1 MKIAISGKGGVGK
14 TTFAATLA
22 LLLARDGYEVIAVD
36 ADPDANLA
44 SALGIAPDEAGRVMP
59 LAQMKDLVK
68 ERTGAEPGAYGGY
81 FKLNPYVSDIPEK
94 YSLVKDGVRLLVMG
108 GAKPGGSG
116 CVCPEN
122 VLLKNLVNHLLLRAN
137 EVVVMDM
144 EAGIEHLSR
153 GTARAVDAFVTVV
166 EPGARSLQTA
176 RYTRDMAKDIGINS
190 VWVVGNKVRS
200 EEDQRFVRENLPDF
214 EVLGFIPYDPK
225 VAEADMQ
232 GKSLLDAGAVAVKDI
247 AEIEGRLLELV
258 REAEPERKGVEAP

>member
-44 SALGIAPDEAGRVMP
+44 LALGIAEDARKSIVP
-59 LAQMKDLVK
+59 LAQMKELVK
-68 ERTGAEPGAYGGY
+68 ERTGAEPGAIGGY

-94 YSLVKDGVRLLVMG
+94 FSFVKDGVRLLVMG
-108 GAKPGGSG
+108 GVKPGGAG
-116 CVCPEN
+116 CICPEN
-122 VLLKNLVNHLLLRAN
+122 TLLKNLVNHLLVRAGQ
-137 EVVVMDM
+137 VVVMDM

-153 GTARAVDAFVTVV
+153 GTARAVDAFITVV

-176 RYTRDMAKDIGINS
+176 RYTRDMAKDIGIDS
-190 VWVVGNKVRS
+190 VWVVGNKVRG
-200 EEDQRFVRENLPDF
+200 EEDRRFIRENLPDF
-214 EVLGFIPYDPK
+214 EVLGFVRYDPK

-232 GKSLLDAGAVAVKDI
+232 GKSLLDSKADAVEDI
-247 AEIEGRLLELV
+247 AEIKGRLLEL
-258 REAEPERKGVEAP
+258 AQAAAERKGV